1 MKVKTGWVARD
12 EDGGLK
18 LHWEKPKRF
27 ERPLSGGLLHT
38 GKAQPGRRRQQ
49 DGV

>member
-18 LHWEKPKRF
+18 LHWELLENDRF
-27 ERPLSGGLLHT
+27 CTETDDP
-38 GKAQPGRRRQQ
+38 
-49 DGV
+49 DY